1 MKKRLVPFL
10 VLAGLVLVSLSCGK
24 GKQAVVVGAKD
35 FTEQDILGHM
45 IAMLI
50 KEKTDI
56 PVTYKHEMASNII
69 FAAIKN
75 GDVDLFVDYTGTV
88 YGNYFQHSEM
98 KSADEVYRIAVR
110 ELKDTFNI
118 LMLTPLGFNNTYTL
132 SVRPDTAEKYGLKTY
147 SDLAKVSG
155 ELILGATFDIYN
167 RNDGIPNLKKTY
179 DMKFKEE
186 KAVEGSLRYIAIEQD
201 EIQITNAFSTDGM
214 LDQYNLMVLEDN
226 KSFFPPYHSAIIIR
240 WETTEKYPELL
251 PLLDKLSGL
260 INDQTMRGMNYRVDV
275 LRENPEDVARDFLM
289 EKSLIK

>member
-1 MKKRLVPFL
+1 MKKRLLLSV
-10 VLAGLVLVSLSCGK
+10 VLIGLALLSLSCGK
-24 GKQAVVVGAKD
+24 GEKPVVVGAKD

-45 IAMLI
+45 IATLI
-50 KEKTDI
+50 RETTDI
-56 PVTYKHEMASNII
+56 PVNYKHEMASNII

-98 KSADEVYRIAVR
+98 KSAGEVYQIAVQ
-110 ELKDTFNI
+110 ELKETFNI

-132 SVRPDTAEKYGLKTY
+132 SVRPDTVEKYGLKTY
-147 SDLAKVSG
+147 SDLAKVSD

-167 RNDGIPNLKKTY
+167 RNDGIPNLKKAY
-179 DMKFKEE
+179 SMKFKEE

-201 EIQITNAFSTDGM
+201 EIQVTNAFSTDGM
-214 LDQYNLMVLEDN
+214 LDQYKLMVLEDD

-240 WETTEKYPELL
+240 EETAEKYPELL

-289 EKSLIK
+289 GKSLIK

>member
-1 MKKRLVPFL
+1 MKKRLLPFL
-10 VLAGLVLVSLSCGK
+10 VLASLVLVSLSCEK

-45 IAMLI
+45 ITALI
-50 KEKTDI
+50 RETTDI
-56 PVTYKHEMASNII
+56 PVIYKQEMASNII

-88 YGNYFQHSEM
+88 YGNYFQHSEI
-98 KSADEVYRIAVR
+98 KSADEVYGIAVE
-110 ELKDTFNI
+110 ELKEAFNL
-118 LMLTPLGFNNTYTL
+118 LMLKPLGFNNTYTL

-147 SDLAKVSG
+147 SDLAKVAG
-155 ELILGATFDIYN
+155 DLVLGATFDIYN

-179 DMKFKEE
+179 AMSFKEE
-186 KAVEGSLRYIAIEQD
+186 KAVEGTLRYIAIEQD
-201 EIQITNAFSTDGM
+201 EIQVTNAFSTDGM
-214 LDQYNLMVLEDN
+214 LDQYKLMVLEDD

-240 WETTEKYPELL
+240 EETTEKYPELL

-275 LRENPEDVARDFLM
+275 LREKPEEVARAFLIG
-289 EKSLIK
+289 KGIL